1 MFMLLAIA
9 HAASPGVI
17 EATDFV
23 SSVNEVILFPLITLL
38 TAIAFLVFIYGCFEY
53 ISNANNPA
61 ARAVGQSHIMWSIV
75 GMFVMLLAY
84 GILAVA
90 ANTFGLVDELGC
102 ADDPNLAGCNGTV
115 FEIPAT

>member
-1 MFMLLAIA
+1 MIFNTVY
-9 HAASPGVI
+9 AASPGVT
-17 EATDFV
+17 EASDFV

-61 ARAVGQSHIMWSIV
+61 ARAVGQSHIMWSII
-75 GMFVMLLAY
+75 GMFVMLMAY
-84 GILAVA
+84 GILMVA

-102 ADDPNLAGCNGTV
+102 ADDPSDPDCNGTV
-115 FEIPAT
+115 FVIPTS